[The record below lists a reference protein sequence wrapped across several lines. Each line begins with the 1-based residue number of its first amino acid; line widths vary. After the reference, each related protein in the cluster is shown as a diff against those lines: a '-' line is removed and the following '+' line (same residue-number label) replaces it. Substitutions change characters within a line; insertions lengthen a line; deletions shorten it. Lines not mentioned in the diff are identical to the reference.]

1 MNFHAIFVYAPFT
14 KIDAMP
20 MAPALLKAICDSN
33 GLKTTTLDYNIELQ
47 IAYKKKK
54 FAAEV
59 ER

>member
-1 MNFHAIFVYAPFT
+1 MNYHAVFVYNPFT

-47 IAYKKKK
+47 IAYKNKK
-54 FAAEV
+54 ANQ
-59 ER
+59 